1 MGTHP
6 INESKKVNGPS
17 FVNKLASDQSELRK
31 EVFSLWIKN
40 TSSSKAILFLVFQTV
55 QKMQR
60 GPTFQTVLRF
70 FPTKK
75 PFQPNRVSLIN
86 NRNTHDTPKRV
97 KASPTMLLSF
107 HNEEGGGQW
116 IPLSPDKN
124 NNYLL
129 RPIPSIS
136 FFFLFFFTL
145 KSTKNVKYNGNY
157 FKI

>member
-1 MGTHP
+1 MWSKKTVHKDIQKITPPLMGTHP

-86 NRNTHDTPKRV
+86 NRNTQDTSKRV
-97 KASPTMLLSF
+97 K
-107 HNEEGGGQW
+107 
-116 IPLSPDKN
+116 
-124 NNYLL
+124 
-129 RPIPSIS
+129 SIS
-136 FFFLFFFTL
+136 HNALVFSQWRRGWLMDSSFAWQ
-145 KSTKNVKYNGNY
+145 K
-157 FKI
+157 

>member
-40 TSSSKAILFLVFQTV
+40 TSSSKPILFLVFQTV

-60 GPTFQTVLRF
+60 GPAFQTVLRF

-86 NRNTHDTPKRV
+86 NRNTQDTSKRV
-97 KASPTMLLSF
+97 K
-107 HNEEGGGQW
+107 
-116 IPLSPDKN
+116 
-124 NNYLL
+124 
-129 RPIPSIS
+129 SIS
-136 FFFLFFFTL
+136 HNALVF
-145 KSTKNVKYNGNY
+145 SQ
-157 FKI
+157 